1 VYRNASGYI
10 LTGPEYLTVF
20 SGATGQELATIDYPV
35 PRGVVSDWGDVFGN
49 RVDRFNGGMAFV
61 KDNKVATG
69 LPSIIQQRG
78 YYTRVT
84 VSALTYRN
92 GTLAQNWIYDSV
104 TSFYNSDGTR
114 IVGGGDHSLMAADTD
129 GDLGQEIITG
139 PLTIDS
145 AGVLKCNSGMGH
157 GDAMDVGPFVSG
169 KGIVVFSV
177 HENSPFGMDA
187 HDAATCSSYFSIP
200 GSSSTDAGSS
210 STDRGRA
217 EFVGP
222 GNETSATCS
231 SSVGSVLCATGA
243 PSTFSAGSNFLIYW
257 DDDEWRELEDA
268 NHIDKAGGGSTLLT
282 CNDCSG
288 CNGTK
293 NTPVLSAD
301 LLGDWREELVLR
313 TSDNSALRVFTT
325 TYVTRRRIYT
335 LMHDPTYRA
344 QVSFEQSG
352 YNQPPHP
359 GFQISPSMPN
369 PPKPNIKLR

>member
-1 VYRNASGYI
+1 
-10 LTGPEYLTVF
+10 
-20 SGATGQELATIDYPV
+20 
-35 PRGVVSDWGDVFGN
+35 
-49 RVDRFNGGMAFV
+49 
-61 KDNKVATG
+61 
-69 LPSIIQQRG
+69 
-78 YYTRVT
+78 
-84 VSALTYRN
+84 
-92 GTLAQNWIYDSV
+92 LAQNWIYDSV
-104 TSFYNSDGTR
+104 TSFLNGTTN
-114 IVGGGDHSLMAADTD
+114 VGGGDHSLMAADTD

-145 AGVLKCNSGMGH
+145 TGVLKCNSGMGH

-177 HENSPFGMDA
+177 HENPPFGMDA

-200 GSSSTDAGSS
+200 GSSSPDAGSS

-222 GNETSATCS
+222 GNETSASCAAP
-231 SSVGSVLCATGA
+231 GLGPVLCATGA
-243 PSTFSAGSNFLIYW
+243 STVPNPGSNFLIYW
-257 DDDEWRELEDA
+257 DDDEWRELE
-268 NHIDKAGGGSTLLT
+268 NNTSITKSGGGTLLNAT
-282 CNDCSG
+282 G
-288 CNGTK
+288 CASNNSTK
-293 NTPVLSAD
+293 DTPTLTAD

-359 GFQISPSMPN
+359 GFQISLNMPN
-369 PPKPNIKLR
+369 PPKPNIKVR

>member
-1 VYRNASGYI
+1 
-10 LTGPEYLTVF
+10 
-20 SGATGQELATIDYPV
+20 
-35 PRGVVSDWGDVFGN
+35 
-49 RVDRFNGGMAFV
+49 
-61 KDNKVATG
+61 
-69 LPSIIQQRG
+69 
-78 YYTRVT
+78 
-84 VSALTYRN
+84 
-92 GTLAQNWIYDSV
+92 
-104 TSFYNSDGTR
+104 
-114 IVGGGDHSLMAADTD
+114 
-129 GDLGQEIITG
+129 
-139 PLTIDS
+139 
-145 AGVLKCNSGMGH
+145 
-157 GDAMDVGPFVSG
+157 
-169 KGIVVFSV
+169 
-177 HENSPFGMDA
+177 
-187 HDAATCSSYFSIP
+187 
-200 GSSSTDAGSS
+200 
-210 STDRGRA
+210 
-217 EFVGP
+217 
-222 GNETSATCS
+222 
-231 SSVGSVLCATGA
+231 LCATGA

>member
-1 VYRNASGYI
+1 
-10 LTGPEYLTVF
+10 
-20 SGATGQELATIDYPV
+20 V
-35 PRGVVSDWGDVFGN
+35 PRGVVGDWGDNYGN
-49 RVDRFNGGMAFV
+49 RVDRHNGGFAFV

-84 VSALTYRN
+84 VSALTFRK

-104 TSFYNSDGTR
+104 TSFYNSAGTTN
-114 IVGGGDHSLMAADTD
+114 VGGGNHSLMAADTD

-145 AGVLKCNSGMGH
+145 TGVLKCNSGMGH

-169 KGIVVFSV
+169 KGMVVFSV
-177 HENSPFGMDA
+177 HENSPYGMDA
-187 HDAATCSSYFSIP
+187 HDAATCTSYFSITD
-200 GSSSTDAGSS
+200 SMSTG
-210 STDRGRA
+210 RGRA
-217 EFVGP
+217 EYIGP

-268 NHIDKAGGGSTLLT
+268 DHIDKAGGVSTLLT
-282 CNDCSG
+282 CSDCSG

-359 GFQISPSMPN
+359 GFQISPNMPN